1 MTQFNGN
8 FFFLHMKRVLLLSM
22 MLITVMLWGAENTKF
37 SFALL
42 TDTHISGESSMED
55 LKKTVNDINS
65 RDDIEFVI
73 IAGDITEF
81 GADWE
86 LEAAHEI
93 FEGLDVPYY
102 IVPGNHDTK
111 WSESG
116 CNSFARIFGGI
127 DFAFEAHGILFCGTS
142 SGPNMRM
149 GMAQVPREA
158 LVWLDSLIT
167 ATPAS
172 MPIIYTVHNPM
183 DSSLSNVAEV
193 YDVLKKGNIQLT
205 LSGHWHT
212 DNLKNYDGVPA
223 IVGRSN
229 LRTTPPSK
237 VVGYNIITID
247 TATMHL
253 TVRNHESG
261 GKDGK
266 VWAELDLKPYDPSIE
281 TTRPDYSLN
290 EQYPNASTLWE
301 KQETADI
308 GSGFASDGTRLFY
321 ATAAGEIKSIYART
335 GGDVWSYKT
344 AGRIYSFPAY
354 SAGRV
359 VCASTDGNV
368 YCLNAK
374 NGRLIWVHPT
384 GKGIVACPLVEN
396 GVVYVGSSAGEFYAI
411 DLMSGDRK
419 WTFDGVKG
427 FIEARAIA
435 DDEKVYIGSWGNEF
449 YALDKKD
456 GTLVW
461 KWKNKGSRMYSA
473 AACWPVIEGDKVFIT
488 TPERATR
495 ALDKNT
501 GEEIWFSK
509 EPNGRESQGISLDGK
524 TLYVK
529 TMLTNELAAVDA
541 TSDTCKIL
549 WKCPLPNDADMDLAP
564 APILSNS
571 NAIFVPSSI
580 GKVYAVKSDG
590 SRVVWAKKLSNTVI
604 NHILPLDEK
613 TVVAST
619 MDGKI
624 VCIRY
629 EEN

>member
-1 MTQFNGN
+1 MRRILLFSMLFLSVILCGGN
-8 FFFLHMKRVLLLSM
+8 
-22 MLITVMLWGAENTKF
+22 NPKF

-42 TDTHISGESSMED
+42 TDTHISGKSSLED
-55 LKKTVNDINS
+55 LKKTVDDINS

-73 IAGDITEF
+73 LAGDITEF

-86 LEAAHEI
+86 LEAAHQVI
-93 FEGLDVPYY
+93 NTLNVPYY

-116 CNSFARIFGGI
+116 CNSFARIFGGT
-127 DFAFEAHGILFCGTS
+127 DFAFESHGILFCGTS

-167 ATPAS
+167 ATPDD
-172 MPIIYTVHNPM
+172 MPIIYTNHNPM
-183 DSSLSNVAEV
+183 DASLANVAET

-205 LSGHWHT
+205 LAGHWHT

-229 LRTTPPSK
+229 LRSTPPSK

-247 TATMHL
+247 TTTMHL
-253 TVRNHESG
+253 TVRNRQSG
-261 GKDGK
+261 VADGK
-266 VWAELDLKPYDPSIE
+266 VWAELDLKPCDPSIQ

-290 EQYPNASTLWE
+290 EKYPNATTVWE

-308 GSGFASDGTRLFY
+308 GSGFATDGTRLFY
-321 ATAAGEIKSIYART
+321 ATASGEIKAIYARN
-335 GGDVWSYKT
+335 GADVWSYKT
-344 AGRIYSFPAY
+344 GGRIYSFPAY
-354 SAGRV
+354 SQGRV

-384 GKGIVACPLVEN
+384 GKGIVACPLVE
-396 GVVYVGSSAGEFYAI
+396 GGMVYVGSSSGEFYAI

-427 FIEARAIA
+427 FIEARAVA
-435 DDEKVYIGSWGNEF
+435 DEEKVYIGSWGNEF
-449 YALDKKD
+449 YALDRKD

-461 KWKNKGSRMYSA
+461 KWNNTGSRMYSA
-473 AACWPVIEGDKVFIT
+473 AACWPVISGDKVFIT

-495 ALDKNT
+495 ALNKNT

-524 TLYVK
+524 ELYVK

-541 TSDTCKIL
+541 IADTCHIV
-549 WKCPLPNDADMDLAP
+549 WKCALPNDQDMDLAP
-564 APILSNS
+564 APIQSNG

-580 GKVYAVKSDG
+580 GKVYAVSRDG
-590 SRVVWAKKLSNTVI
+590 SRVIWAKKLSNTVI
-604 NHILPLDEK
+604 NHIMPLDEK

-624 VCIRY
+624 VCISY
-629 EEN
+629 KEN